1 MPPLHL
7 RALPDGPGS
16 TPGTEAVR
24 GGATGLVLRVAG
36 EGLGE
41 TSFVGRR
48 AADAVARLPS
58 DGERR
63 QLRRVLENAP
73 DPCGCSEA
81 LVVWAAQLESAGRIS
96 EGVRAMDV
104 ALCLSPDD
112 PSLVLHAARLARK
125 ADDRARA
132 RRLYDRVAELDA
144 GDGRLGRLAVVGRA
158 LVSQE
163 PEPALTRALRL
174 ARGAGDAEAT
184 AVAQEAR
191 AGIRRERGDV
201 GGALRDYVLAAARY
215 EDPLDIGR
223 IGHEVADLLV
233 SVGDLPAARLVL
245 LETAHRARPR
255 QSLWARSRLL
265 VLSRA
270 LGDQVG
276 MRRWADVPTPPFASL
291 LPRRA
296 GTVEGA
302 ASRRGALVRWIRRI
316 AALSAT

>member
-7 RALPDGPGS
+7 RALPDDPVSNPGA
-16 TPGTEAVR
+16 EAVR
-24 GGATGLVLRVAG
+24 GGATRLVLRVAG
-36 EGLGE
+36 EGLDE
-41 TSFVGRR
+41 ASFVGRR

-63 QLRRVLENAP
+63 QLRRILEHVR
-73 DPCGCSEA
+73 DPRGCSEA
-81 LVVWAAQLESAGRIS
+81 LVLWAARLESAGRIS

-104 ALCLSPDD
+104 ALSLSPDD
-112 PSLVLHAARLARK
+112 PSVVLHAARLARK
-125 ADDRARA
+125 ADDRSRA
-132 RRLYDRVAELDA
+132 RRLYDRVAELDV
-144 GDGRLGRLAVVGRA
+144 GDGRLGRLAGVGRA

-163 PEPALTRALRL
+163 PESALTRALRL
-174 ARGAGDAEAT
+174 ARIAGDAEAA

-191 AGIRRERGDV
+191 AGIRREKGDAS
-201 GGALRDYVLAAARY
+201 GAIRDYVVAAARY

-233 SVGDLPAARLVL
+233 AAGDLPAARLVL

-276 MRRWADVPTPPFASL
+276 MRRWADVPTPPFTSL

-296 GTVEGA
+296 GPVDADE
-302 ASRRGALVRWIRRI
+302 SRRATLIRWIRRI
-316 AALSAT
+316 VTLSVA